1 MSRFNSLLSSLLVLF
16 AVAAA
21 PAFAAELK
29 EGRDYATINPPAPT
43 EATGKVE
50 VTEFFSYQC
59 SHCYQFEPTLAK
71 WVKGTMPKDVAFRR
85 VPVVFRDSWA
95 PTAKIYY
102 TLEALGEVERLHLET
117 FDAMHFERIDLNNEK
132 TLEGWV
138 AKKGL
143 DPKKFMDIYRSF
155 AVQSKITRAKQ
166 LTDAHGIQGVPAMAV
181 DGKYRSSST
190 FNGTYEE
197 LLKVVDGLIAK
208 SRKK

>member
-1 MSRFNSLLSSLLVLF
+1 MSRFKLLLSSLLVLF

-29 EGRDYATINPPAPT
+29 EGRDYATISPPAPT
-43 EATGKVE
+43 DATGKVE

-117 FDAMHFERIDLNNEK
+117 FDALHFERIDLNNEK

-166 LTDAHGIQGVPAMAV
+166 LTEAHGIQGVPAMTV
-181 DGKYRSSST
+181 DGK
-190 FNGTYEE
+190 
-197 LLKVVDGLIAK
+197 
-208 SRKK
+208 

>member
-1 MSRFNSLLSSLLVLF
+1 MLRFKLLLSSVLMLF
-16 AVAAA
+16 ALAAG
-21 PAFAAELK
+21 AAELK

-43 EATGKVE
+43 DGQGKVE
-50 VTEFFSYQC
+50 VTEFFSYMC
-59 SHCYQFEPTLAK
+59 SHCYEFEPVLAK
-71 WVKGTMPKDVAFRR
+71 WVKNAMPKDVVFRR

-102 TLEALGEVERLHLET
+102 TLEALGEVERLNGEV

-132 TLEGWV
+132 TLEAWV
-138 AKKGL
+138 GKKGL
-143 DPKKFMDIYRSF
+143 DPKKFMDTYRSF
-155 AVQSKITRAKQ
+155 TVQSKIARSKQ
-166 LTDAHGIQGVPAMAV
+166 LTEAHGIQGVPAMTV
-181 DGKYRSSST
+181 DGKYRSSSS

>member
-1 MSRFNSLLSSLLVLF
+1 MSRFKSLLSSLLVLF

-29 EGRDYATINPPAPT
+29 EGRDYATINPPVPT
-43 EATGKVE
+43 DAKGKVE
-50 VTEFFSYQC
+50 VTEFFSYMC
-59 SHCYQFEPTLAK
+59 SHCFEFEPTLAK
-71 WVKGTMPKDVAFRR
+71 WVKSGMAKDVSFRR

-102 TLEALGEVERLHLET
+102 ALEALGEVDRVHKEV

-143 DPKKFMDIYRSF
+143 DPKKFMDTYHSF
-155 AVQSKITRAKQ
+155 AVQSKIARAKQ
-166 LTDAHGIQGVPAMAV
+166 LTEAHGIQGVPAMVV
-181 DGKYRSSST
+181 DGKYRSSGS

-197 LLKVVDGLIAK
+197 LLKVVDGLVVM

>member
-1 MSRFNSLLSSLLVLF
+1 MSRFKSLLSSLFVLF

-29 EGRDYATINPPAPT
+29 EGRDYATISPPAPT
-43 EATGKVE
+43 DATGKVE

-166 LTDAHGIQGVPAMAV
+166 LTEAHGIQGVPAMTV

-190 FNGTYEE
+190 FNGTYDE

>member
-1 MSRFNSLLSSLLVLF
+1 
-16 AVAAA
+16 
-21 PAFAAELK
+21 
-29 EGRDYATINPPAPT
+29 
-43 EATGKVE
+43 
-50 VTEFFSYQC
+50 
-59 SHCYQFEPTLAK
+59 
-71 WVKGTMPKDVAFRR
+71 
-85 VPVVFRDSWA
+85 
-95 PTAKIYY
+95 
-102 TLEALGEVERLHLET
+102 
-117 FDAMHFERIDLNNEK
+117 MHFERIDLNNEK

-166 LTDAHGIQGVPAMAV
+166 LTEAHGIQGVPAMTV

-190 FNGTYEE
+190 FNGTYDE